1 MSDPITEELFRNAI
15 SAIGDEMVLTIYR
28 TAYSGVLKN
37 IMDYSAAICDAQ
49 GRLVAQGLSL
59 PGHLCS
65 IPVALQAVLAHFGDD
80 VHPGDIFINNDP
92 YDGGMHLPDIFI
104 FKPLFADGSPIA
116 YAATICHHTD
126 VGGRVPGSN
135 ASDSLEIYAEGLRIP
150 PLKLYEKG
158 QPNATL
164 FRMIERNV
172 RLPGRV
178 FGDIRSQLAAC
189 EIAARGM
196 TDLVNRYGADD
207 VSTLMVAMM
216 DYSERLT
223 RQCLLELPDGE
234 ATFTDWIDDD
244 QIDVGMPIPLVCT
257 IRKHGDTMEVDWTGS
272 APQVKGSINNT
283 LSYTA
288 AMSFTAVKSVLSV
301 NMPNNDGVF
310 RPIKIIAPAGT
321 ITHGKLPAA
330 CAARGLTGFRG
341 VDCAFGALAQLYP
354 DKVFA
359 ASDGGNTGLTIG
371 GYDKDLNPF
380 IYVDFISGSWGG
392 RPWADGLDG
401 NTCMF
406 ANMASFSVEVI
417 EAENPLEV
425 LDYEFVPDTGGAGR
439 YRGGMAQRKTWR
451 MLADEGILQVRADRQ
466 THRPYG
472 LQGGGPGAP
481 GLNVMD
487 PGLPA
492 EAKLHAKI
500 TMNLTRGEIFRHELP
515 GAGGWGPA
523 LDRDLDLVA
532 RDLRDGLVT
541 LEAAARDYGVVA
553 AGDPPVIDVA
563 ATEVLRARLRSE
575 RKPLAGRRVGTRGM
589 TLRIGVDIGGTFTDL
604 VAISSRRGRHD
615 AQDRVHPARLR
626 RGHHRRAAF
635 AARGSAGRGQRR
647 SARDDGG
654 IEHRA
659 GGEGCEDS
667 ADHHSGFS
675 RHPGD
680 PRPAHAGAVRHR
692 LDQAARTG
700 GTSFASGSDRKDAPG
715 RIGGCSAGCGEP
727 GSGDRHVAC
736 GERRQRRDLPAA
748 QLCQSG
754 A

>member
-1 MSDPITEELFRNAI
+1 MPDPITEELFRNAI
-15 SAIGDEMVLTIYR
+15 SALGDEMVLTIYR

-37 IMDYSAAICDAQ
+37 IMDYSAAICDAE

-59 PGHLCS
+59 PGHLAS
-65 IPVALQAVLAHFGDD
+65 IPVSLKAVLAAFGDD
-80 VHPGDIFINNDP
+80 VSEGDIFINNDP
-92 YDGGMHLPDIFI
+92 YDGGMHLPDIFV
-104 FKPLFADGSPIA
+104 FKPLFADGRVVA

-135 ASDSLEIYAEGLRIP
+135 ASDSTEIYAEGLRIP

-158 QPNATL
+158 VANSTL

-178 FGDIRSQLAAC
+178 FGDLRSQLAAC

-196 TDLVNRYGADD
+196 TDLVSRYSADG
-207 VSTLMVAMM
+207 VRELMVAMM

-223 RQCLLELPDGE
+223 RHCLLELPDGE

-244 QIDVGMPIPLVCT
+244 QIDVGVPIKLMCT
-257 IRKHGDTMEVDWTGS
+257 IRKRGDTMEVDWTGS
-272 APQVKGSINNT
+272 APQVKGAINNT
-283 LSYTA
+283 LSYTQ
-288 AMSFTAVKSVLSV
+288 AMSYTAVKSVLSI

-310 RPIKIIAPAGT
+310 RAIKVIAPAGT

-341 VDCAFGALAQLYP
+341 TDCAFGALAQLYP

-371 GYDKDLNPF
+371 GYDKELKPF
-380 IYVDFISGSWGG
+380 IYVDFISGAWGG

-401 NTCMF
+401 NTTMF

-425 LDYEFVPDTGGAGR
+425 LDYEFVPDTGGAGK
-439 YRGGMAQRKTWR
+439 YRGGMSQRKTWR

-466 THRPYG
+466 AFRPYG
-472 LQGGGPGAP
+472 LYGGGPGMP

-487 PGLPA
+487 PGLNT

-500 TMNLTRGEIFRHELP
+500 TMTLKHGQIFRHELP

-523 LDRDLDLVA
+523 LDRDLDAVA

-541 LEAAARDYGVVA
+541 IEGAARDYGVVA
-553 AGDPPVIDVA
+553 AGDPPVIDVT
-563 ATEVLRARLRSE
+563 ATEALRVRLRGS
-575 RKPLAGRRVGTRGM
+575 RAPLP
-589 TLRIGVDIGGTFTDL
+589 D
-604 VAISSRRGRHD
+604 VAWE
-615 AQDRVHPARLR
+615 PA
-626 RGHHRRAAF
+626 
-635 AARGSAGRGQRR
+635 
-647 SARDDGG
+647 
-654 IEHRA
+654 
-659 GGEGCEDS
+659 
-667 ADHHSGFS
+667 
-675 RHPGD
+675 
-680 PRPAHAGAVRHR
+680 
-692 LDQAARTG
+692 T
-700 GTSFASGSDRKDAPG
+700 
-715 RIGGCSAGCGEP
+715 
-727 GSGDRHVAC
+727 
-736 GERRQRRDLPAA
+736 
-748 QLCQSG
+748 
-754 A
+754 

>member
-37 IMDYSAAICDAQ
+37 IMDYSAAICDAD

-80 VHPGDIFINNDP
+80 VHEGDIFINNDP

-104 FKPLFADGSPIA
+104 FRPLFPPGQKGGRPVA

-150 PLKLYEKG
+150 PLKLYERGVENK
-158 QPNATL
+158 TL

-196 TDLVNRYGADD
+196 ADLVDRYGADG
-207 VSTLMVAMM
+207 VTGLMVAMM

-244 QIDVGMPIPLVCT
+244 QIDAGVPIPLVCT

-272 APQVKGSINNT
+272 APQVKGAINNT

-310 RPIKIIAPAGT
+310 RPIRIIAPEGT

-341 VDCAFGALAQLYP
+341 TDCAFGALAQLYP

-371 GYDKDLNPF
+371 GYDKQLTPF

-439 YRGGMAQRKTWR
+439 FRGGMAQRKTWR
-451 MLADEGILQVRADRQ
+451 MLADEGVLQVRADRQ

-472 LQGGGPGAP
+472 LQGGGPGAFGRNVLNP
-481 GLNVMD
+481 GQPD
-487 PGLPA
+487 
-492 EAKLHAKI
+492 ETKLHAKV
-500 TMNLTRGEIFRHELP
+500 TMNLQRGEIFRHELP

-523 LDRDLDLVA
+523 LERDLDLVA

-541 LEAAARDYGVVA
+541 IAAAERDYGVVA
-553 AGDPPVIDVA
+553 AGDPPRIDVT
-563 ATEVLRARLRSE
+563 ATERLRTRLRTE
-575 RKPLAGRRVGTRGM
+575 RKPLPA
-589 TLRIGVDIGGTFTDL
+589 
-604 VAISSRRGRHD
+604 VAW
-615 AQDRVHPARLR
+615 
-626 RGHHRRAAF
+626 
-635 AARGSAGRGQRR
+635 
-647 SARDDGG
+647 
-654 IEHRA
+654 E
-659 GGEGCEDS
+659 
-667 ADHHSGFS
+667 
-675 RHPGD
+675 
-680 PRPAHAGAVRHR
+680 
-692 LDQAARTG
+692 
-700 GTSFASGSDRKDAPG
+700 
-715 RIGGCSAGCGEP
+715 
-727 GSGDRHVAC
+727 
-736 GERRQRRDLPAA
+736 PAA
-748 QLCQSG
+748 
-754 A
+754 